1 MSRSIAAV
9 STTSPAD
16 LAVAVEAAQAAAAV
30 VRAGFGNRVRAD
42 MKGLVDPVT
51 EVDVAAERTI
61 VEILHAAR
69 PADAILAEEGGGA
82 TDSVGRRW
90 IVDPLDGTVN
100 YVHGIPQ
107 IGVSVAL
114 YDGDRGLAA
123 AVVDVVREET
133 FTATN
138 TQPAELDGARIE
150 VSTPDRLIDSII
162 GTGFP
167 YDRDEHGRSYAA
179 TVGAV
184 LERARGVRRM
194 GAAVIDLAWVACGRL
209 DGFWE
214 FNLAPWDVAAGLLL
228 VERAGGVAT
237 DLSGARAQVDS
248 DAFVLS
254 SASIAA
260 ELLSVLNDHRPP
272 HLERTS

>member
-1 MSRSIAAV
+1 VSRSIAAV